1 MIFPEGTR
9 SVDGTIGPF
18 KKGGLL
24 LSVRSGAP
32 LVPVTLL
39 GTGNIIKK
47 GSGII
52 RPGRIQ
58 IIISPPISSQT
69 VIDDKEEKVLNT
81 LRDIICKNYESHQT
95 PQGEN
100 ENTFQAG

>member
-1 MIFPEGTR
+1 
-9 SVDGTIGPF
+9 
-18 KKGGLL
+18 
-24 LSVRSGAP
+24 VRSGAP

-81 LRDIICKNYESHQT
+81 LRDIICKNYENHRTLQGKSKNSFQT
-95 PQGEN
+95 G
-100 ENTFQAG
+100 